1 MAGSASEKSE
11 DHTLN
16 AESAAGLAAQLSTD
30 AEGIGAKRQK
40 SVNLDTLLEVAKR
53 NQWSVHDFDWHS
65 PIADDIAKTRKQ
77 RKLLGRMLLM
87 TAGFERLGVDAFMN
101 HAKHSDDKVAKTI
114 FQLIALDEQRHADA
128 EVELAKRLG
137 VKWRDLPF
145 PVRAMFK
152 QFSRDIR
159 RAGRTPVSRL
169 LHEFGASGIPIA
181 ELALDTLLLP
191 TLKKMSDDPL
201 LMEVFKLIDRDEARH
216 IAMDYWLLEEKGKA
230 RKSGLKAKRSQ
241 NGKKYSYPF
250 RPLSLG
256 FAVVGLVSF
265 AWSVRETP
273 MGGDEFVAYWD
284 RLLSVDAKA
293 PHSMEVKSFRVS
305 VDFMKSAVDF
315 FGKRPALFKTALFFA
330 TGRTN

>member
-1 MAGSASEKSE
+1 MARSASENSE
-11 DHTLN
+11 NHVLN
-16 AESAAGLAAQLSTD
+16 AESAAGLATQLSD
-30 AEGIGAKRQK
+30 VDGLGVRRSK
-40 SVNLDTLLEVAKR
+40 SVSLDTLLEVAMR

-77 RKLLGRMLLM
+77 RKLLGKMLLM

-101 HAKHSDDKVAKTI
+101 HARHSDDKTAKTI
-114 FQLIALDEQRHADA
+114 FQLIALDEQRHADS

-137 VKWRDLPF
+137 VTWRDLPF

-152 QFSRDIR
+152 QFSQDIR

-181 ELALDTLLLP
+181 ELALDTILLP
-191 TLKKMSDDPL
+191 TLKKMSNDPL

-216 IAMDYWLLEEKGKA
+216 IAMDYWLLDEKGQAAKH
-230 RKSGLKAKRSQ
+230 GLKAKRSR

-250 RPLSLG
+250 RPLSLS
-256 FAVVGLVSF
+256 FAAMGLVSF
-265 AWSVRETP
+265 AWSVREAP

-315 FGKRPALFKTALFFA
+315 FEKRPALFKAALFFA

>member
-1 MAGSASEKSE
+1 MVRNASENSE
-11 DHTLN
+11 N
-16 AESAAGLAAQLSTD
+16 AELNSESIAGLAAQLSGI
-30 AEGIGAKRQK
+30 EGIGANRKK
-40 SVNLDTLLEVAKR
+40 SINLDTLLEVSKR
-53 NQWSVHDFDWHS
+53 NQWSVHDFDWRS
-65 PIADDIAKTRKQ
+65 PVDDDIATTRKQ

-87 TAGFERLGVDAFMN
+87 TAGFERLGVDAFMI
-101 HAKHSDDKVAKTI
+101 HAKHSDDKTAKTI

-137 VKWRDLPF
+137 VHWRDLPL

-152 QFSRDIR
+152 QFSQDIR
-159 RAGRTPVSRL
+159 RAGRTPVSKL

-191 TLKKMSDDPL
+191 TLKKMSSDPL

-230 RKSGLKAKRSQ
+230 AKSGQKVKPSTGRKR
-241 NGKKYSYPF
+241 YSYPF
-250 RPLSLG
+250 RTLSLG
-256 FAVVGLVSF
+256 LAAIGIVSF

-273 MGGDEFVAYWD
+273 MSGDEFVAYWD

-293 PHSMEVKSFRVS
+293 PHSMEVKSFRAS
-305 VDFMKSAVDF
+305 VGFMRSAVEF
-315 FGKRPALFKTALFFA
+315 FEKRPALFKTALFLT